1 MFINT
6 RVGLIG
12 RIFCIVLLA
21 TPALYAQS
29 VKEQKHDAIHK
40 LDSGHYTEALSI
52 LQNLYRNGP
61 HDPDISTAL
70 AKAYLYTNQTAES
83 LDLIDRTLALDKK
96 NQAELYYLK
105 ACNLHLRHNFS
116 EAIRWYKSAL
126 SFKKSEKNAA
136 AIKDQIIR
144 CATGLKLSK
153 VQGNYIIDNLGN
165 TVNTIHDEFAPILSP
180 NYSTKLYF
188 ASANDKSNGGQRND
202 QGIADV
208 YGSYSSDIYESF
220 LINGTWTNTNP
231 ISYMINGPRNEYI
244 TGFSGRGKEMYF
256 FRGFTLYSGDIL
268 VDTFQKNIDQ
278 QMNPQYY
285 RGPVNAAKG
294 DRDLTFVNDTLI
306 CFSSNRPGGYGG
318 FDIYFSKLVK
328 GRWTEAVNAGDAINS
343 AYDEVTPFLKDDAT
357 VIYFSSNCLN
367 SIGGFDIFSSTYDA
381 VAKKWSLP
389 TNAGIPFNSAADDL
403 YFRLAPGEYYGYFAS
418 SRLESY
424 GKRDI
429 FSVYFPDI
437 IINSIRENVAEVTET
452 DIQKSEANLKT
463 NQNSNTSVQTLYG
476 HEKKEIEQDF
486 EVQSMFWD
494 DATKLL
500 TPKNVQYLNS
510 VTTILKQ
517 NKSVRL
523 ILTGHVAGTSD
534 AKADAY
540 ISLRQA
546 ENIRDYLQKNDVNEK
561 QILVRGAGRN
571 FPIIKDDIPANAS
584 VLKQNLSN
592 RVDLAFSQQ
601 DDAGIQFEYQELK
614 VMKSLA
620 DERYNIYR
628 LSNIGLM
635 YRVQVAATTQAN
647 HSQILDAYPD
657 FIIEKRPKSDL
668 LFYLI
673 GNKDS
678 YSEISL
684 LRTKIN
690 NSGVKDAFIVAYVDG
705 WPITRNQAIELKRM
719 YPDLE
724 NFIKEGK

>member
-1 MFINT
+1 MFIIT
-6 RVGLIG
+6 RVGFIG
-12 RIFCIVLLA
+12 RIFCFVLL
-21 TPALYAQS
+21 TNPVLYAQS
-29 VKEQKHDAIHK
+29 VKEQKQDAIRK
-40 LDSGHYTEALSI
+40 LDSGHYTDALSL
-52 LQNLYRNGP
+52 LQNLYRNGQQ
-61 HDPDISTAL
+61 DPDVSTAL

-96 NQAELYYLK
+96 NQAELCYLK

-136 AIKDQIIR
+136 AIKDQIMR

-153 VQGNYIIDNLGN
+153 VQGNYIIDHLGN

-188 ASANDKSNGGQRND
+188 ASANDKSNGGRRND

-208 YGSYSSDIYESF
+208 YGSYSSDIYESI

-278 QMNPQYY
+278 LMNPQYY

-328 GRWTEAVNAGDAINS
+328 GHWTVPVNAGEAINS
-343 AYDEVTPFLKDDAT
+343 AYDEVTPFLKDDAS
-357 VIYFSSNCLN
+357 VIYFCSNCLN

-381 VAKKWSLP
+381 GAKKWSLP

-437 IINSIRENVAEVTET
+437 IKNTKIEKVAKVTET
-452 DIQKSEANLKT
+452 DIQNSEANLKI
-463 NQNSNTSVQTLYG
+463 NSSSKTSVQTQHG
-476 HEKKEIEQDF
+476 HEKKEVEQDF

-523 ILTGHVAGTSD
+523 ILTGHVVGSND
-534 AKADAY
+534 AKTDAY

-546 ENIRDYLQKNDVNEK
+546 EKIRDYLQKNDVSEK
-561 QILVRGAGRN
+561 QILVRGAGCN
-571 FPIIKDDIPANAS
+571 FPIIKDDIPTNAS

-601 DDAGIQFEYQELK
+601 DDADIQFEYQELN

-620 DERYNIYR
+620 DQRHNIYR
-628 LSNIGLM
+628 MSNTGLM
-635 YRVQVAATTQAN
+635 YRVQVAATTQVN

-673 GNKDS
+673 GNDDS
-678 YSEISL
+678 YSEIRL
-684 LRTKIN
+684 LCNKIN

-705 WPITRNQAIELKRM
+705 WPISRNQAIELKRV
-719 YPDLE
+719 YPDL
-724 NFIKEGK
+724 KEFVKEDK